1 MTPYFDKN
9 YYNDFNND
17 IVTFKD
23 SLAPTRKLTGATD
36 TSCDKKR
43 ADQAIQDKKVG
54 LNKRQKKLF
63 DKCQNIT
70 QNKVNEGDRTGNS
83 IILFKNNYNNFG
95 SRNKE
100 SQKMKDLKKSCCQT
114 ITILHLTTKSLIK
127 DKII

>member
-63 DKCQNIT
+63 GKCQNIT
-70 QNKVNEGDRTGNS
+70 QSQEYHRDDQTGNKL
-83 IILFKNNYNNFG
+83 LF
-95 SRNKE
+95 
-100 SQKMKDLKKSCCQT
+100 
-114 ITILHLTTKSLIK
+114 
-127 DKII
+127 